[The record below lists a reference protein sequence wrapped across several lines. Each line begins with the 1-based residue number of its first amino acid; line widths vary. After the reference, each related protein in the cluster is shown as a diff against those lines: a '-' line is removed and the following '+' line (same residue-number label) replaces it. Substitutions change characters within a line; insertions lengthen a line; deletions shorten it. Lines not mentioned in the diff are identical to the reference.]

1 MFDPKIDRTDTIIR
15 KTKEERKLQKEFE
28 QSKKVFK
35 KVKGME
41 NKIVQSKEFGDF
53 IDKRASNPHTVG
65 DLKFRTP

>member
-41 NKIVQSKEFGDF
+41 NKIV
-53 IDKRASNPHTVG
+53 
-65 DLKFRTP
+65 